1 MRTEP
6 RRVVVRFHDGLQPRD
21 VEVGRSR
28 LQCHLY
34 DDEALAR
41 AKQAAG

>member
-1 MRTEP
+1 M
-6 RRVVVRFHDGLQPRD
+6 VRFHDGLEPRD
-21 VEVGRSR
+21 VEVGHSR

-41 AKQAAG
+41 AKQAAAGET